1 MPKLTVSYG
10 RTGGWTDPNCR
21 KTSFL
26 KMKHD
31 LNKMIEYLYPTAIKT
46 YEKCKNERIKVC
58 IILTQGGNK
67 R

>member
-1 MPKLTVSYG
+1 
-10 RTGGWTDPNCR
+10 
-21 KTSFL
+21 
-26 KMKHD
+26 MKHD
-31 LNKMIEYLYPTAIKT
+31 LDKMIEYLYPTAIKT